1 MMCMEFQKSLP
12 FPVACAV
19 FSSAGHES
27 ALFNKS
33 KMDYWFS
40 SAAQKLGQHG
50 SWDPLAG
57 V

>member
-1 MMCMEFQKSLP
+1 MCMAFQKSLP

-27 ALFNKS
+27 TLFNES

-40 SAAQKLGQHG
+40 LAAQKLGQHG
-50 SWDPLAG
+50 SWDTLAG